1 MTDHPRPTL
10 DAVRGIVAQLAK
22 ALQAIHRKEMLHQD
36 LRPENVLIDRQ
47 GTVVLI
53 DFGAT
58 HVAGLAEGTGE
69 AGATAILGSLQHTA
83 PEYFTGD
90 GGSAR
95 SELWSLA
102 LLAYQMLGGQL
113 PYGLQVTQVRGARDL
128 HKLVYTPL
136 RQHRSDL
143 PAWVDT
149 VLRQALHPQ
158 PARRQEALSAFVH
171 DLHRPGPQ
179 HLRATRLALVERNPL
194 RFWRTLAIVL
204 AAVVVVLA
212 GMLVR
217 GH

>member
-1 MTDHPRPTL
+1 
-10 DAVRGIVAQLAK
+10 
-22 ALQAIHRKEMLHQD
+22 
-36 LRPENVLIDRQ
+36 
-47 GTVVLI
+47 
-53 DFGAT
+53 
-58 HVAGLAEGTGE
+58 
-69 AGATAILGSLQHTA
+69 
-83 PEYFTGD
+83 
-90 GGSAR
+90 
-95 SELWSLA
+95 
-102 LLAYQMLGGQL
+102 
-113 PYGLQVTQVRGARDL
+113 
-128 HKLVYTPL
+128 
-136 RQHRSDL
+136 
-143 PAWVDT
+143 VDT